1 LGVFGGSGLEVHVS
15 GVCDTSALEA
25 DLFGE
30 MLQSIGPGLE
40 LEDGWVLGGSSG
52 NGSWMGVFRAEEG
65 LKRMFVGTGTFR
77 HV

>member
-1 LGVFGGSGLEVHVS
+1 MGLLSGLVLGVFGGSGLEVHVS

-40 LEDGWVLGGSSG
+40 LEDGWILGES
-52 NGSWMGVFRAEEG
+52 
-65 LKRMFVGTGTFR
+65 
-77 HV
+77 